1 MCGIAGIVNIKE
13 KPARIDVLRNMTDIM
28 RHRGP
33 DDEGFYLKGRVGLG
47 HRRLSIIDLSRN
59 GHQPMC
65 NEDETVW
72 ITFNGEIYNYKHI
85 NGALKAKG
93 HSFRSNC
100 DTETLVHAYEE
111 YGNSC
116 VDHLRG
122 MFSFAIWDEKQ
133 NRFFAAVDRLRI
145 KPFYYTVVDGTFLF
159 ASEIK
164 SLLASGLVEKKLNHA
179 AIHHYLSLQAIP
191 VPMTIYENV
200 FTLPG
205 GHALEIIDGQVKVF
219 QYWDIPY
226 DCNGELD
233 EEAHKK
239 NVRDLVWEAIE
250 MRMMS
255 DVPLGA
261 FLSGG
266 IDSST
271 IVAIMSQLSKEPV
284 RTFSIG
290 YDVGGSDY
298 DDTYYAN
305 LVSQRCNT
313 DHKSVTVTADDVL
326 ARLPAF
332 LHHLDQPSSD
342 AINSFFVSELAA
354 KDVTVVLCGQG
365 GDELFAGYN
374 SFLLLDKFM
383 QRDAKWQRLPA
394 FVRAAIEGTVQHLPN
409 GMQNWQAV
417 QKFNRFLGD
426 YGSFVNKYARI
437 RMELYEEEKR
447 QVYSET
453 YLNQLNGADT
463 FSIYEDY
470 YHKVPSEVE
479 AINKVSYLDLK
490 THLGD
495 ILMRDVDVMSMAFSL
510 ETRVPLIDH
519 KLVEYASGLPASL
532 KLRNGMTKHILVES
546 VRDLLPE
553 EVVARKKLGF
563 NFPFAIWLRKELYP
577 LVDFVLSKEAV
588 EARGIFRY
596 DAVEQLKH
604 TFLTTDITYRR
615 VWGLVLLEL
624 WLRYAHDD
632 DHKFVES
639 AIESVKRKESA
650 AVTVD
655 VH

>member
-1 MCGIAGIVNIKE
+1 MCGIAGIINLDERPVSMGM
-13 KPARIDVLRNMTDIM
+13 LRSMTDVI

-47 HRRLSIIDLSRN
+47 HRRLSIIDLSRA

-72 ITFNGEIYNYKHI
+72 ITFNGEIYNYKSV
-85 NGALKAKG
+85 NETLKAN
-93 HSFRSNC
+93 HTFRSSC
-100 DTETLVHAYEE
+100 DTETVVHAYEE
-111 YGNSC
+111 YGHHC

-122 MFSFAIWDEKQ
+122 MFSFAVWDEKS

-145 KPFYYTVVDGTFLF
+145 KPFYYTVVGDTFLF

-164 SLLASGLVEKKLNHA
+164 ALLATGLVEKKLNHE

-200 FTLPG
+200 YTLPG
-205 GHALEIIDGQVKVF
+205 GHALEVENGKVRVF
-219 QYWDIPY
+219 SYWDIPY
-226 DCNGELD
+226 QQYESDDVET
-233 EEAHKK
+233 HRKK
-239 NVRDLVWEAIE
+239 VRDLVWESVE

-266 IDSST
+266 IDSSA
-271 IVAIMSQLSKEPV
+271 IVGIMSELSNQPV
-284 RTFSIG
+284 QTFSIG
-290 YDVGGSDY
+290 YDVGGHEY

-305 LVSQRCNT
+305 LVSKKCGT
-313 DHKSVTVTADDVL
+313 EHKSITVTANDVL
-326 ARLPAF
+326 ARLPGF

-342 AINSFFVSELAA
+342 AINSYFVSELAA
-354 KDVTVVLCGQG
+354 KDITVVLCGQG

-374 SFLLLDKFM
+374 SFKLVNKFL
-383 QRDAKWQRLPA
+383 QRDAKWGRVPSLLRSGIAGSMKMLPS
-394 FVRAAIEGTVQHLPN
+394 ELS
-409 GMQNWQAV
+409 AV

-437 RMELYEEEKR
+437 RMELYEGEKHSI
-447 QVYSET
+447 YSDEFISG
-453 YLNQLNGADT
+453 LNGANT

-470 YHKVPSEVE
+470 YNRVPDEVD
-479 AINKVSYLDLK
+479 ALNKVSYLDLK

-532 KLRNGMTKHILVES
+532 KLKDDVTKYIFVES
-546 VRDLLPE
+546 VRDILPE
-553 EVVARKKLGF
+553 EVVTRKKLGF
-563 NFPFAIWLRKELYP
+563 NFPFAIWLRNELYP
-577 LVDFVLSKEAV
+577 LVDFVLSREAV

-596 DAVEQLKH
+596 DAIEKLKE
-604 TFLTTDITYRR
+604 TFLTTEITYRR

-624 WLRYAHDD
+624 WLRHVHDED
-632 DHKFVES
+632 DQFLADAVAAARNHKV
-639 AIESVKRKESA
+639 A
-650 AVTVD
+650 A
-655 VH
+655 